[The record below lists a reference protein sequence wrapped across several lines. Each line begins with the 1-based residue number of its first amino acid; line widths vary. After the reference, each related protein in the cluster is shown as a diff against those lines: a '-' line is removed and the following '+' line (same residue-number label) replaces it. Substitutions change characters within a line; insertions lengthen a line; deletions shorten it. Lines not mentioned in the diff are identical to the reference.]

1 MGRFSD
7 IGGMAVVDLQTK
19 ACPFCAETIQ
29 AAAVKCRFCGEFLN
43 TEKARALEADNKTDE
58 SDSSEKSDLPEGVL
72 FAGSPS
78 LWGLA
83 PAVVKALVVLAVAW
97 LLIKLPLESW
107 ANSMLALKLTAN
119 QAFAISRYRVMAGFG
134 LGMAVVLILLLKG
147 FSLRMIHYE
156 VNADRIEWTRGILDR
171 RVDNIDMF
179 RVIDLKMRR
188 SLLDCLVG
196 VGTIAL
202 TTTDK
207 SDPHFVFEK
216 VRYCRD
222 LYDAIKKA
230 SLDADRKTGVVHL
243 E

>member
-1 MGRFSD
+1 
-7 IGGMAVVDLQTK
+7 MAVVDLQTK

-43 TEKARALEADNKTDE
+43 SEKAKALQAEADSE
-58 SDSSEKSDLPEGVL
+58 SPEGEQADDGIL
-72 FAGSPS
+72 FAGRPS

-83 PAVVKALVVLAVAW
+83 PAVVKALLVLTVAW

-107 ANSMLALKLTAN
+107 ANSVFALKLTAN

-134 LGMAVVLILLLKG
+134 LGVVVVLILLLKA
-147 FSLRMIHYE
+147 LRLKMIYYE
-156 VNADRIEWTRGILDR
+156 VNADRIEWNRGILDR

-196 VGTIAL
+196 VGTVVL

-207 SDPHFVFEK
+207 SDPQFVFEK

>member
-1 MGRFSD
+1 M
-7 IGGMAVVDLQTK
+7 QTK
-19 ACPFCAETIQ
+19 SCPFCAETIQ

-43 TEKARALEADNKTDE
+43 TEKAKALEAEDP
-58 SDSSEKSDLPEGVL
+58 SDQSDLPDGIL
-72 FAGSPS
+72 FAASPS

-107 ANSMLALKLTAN
+107 ANSMFALKLTAN
-119 QAFAISRYRVMAGFG
+119 QAFAIGRYRVIAGFG
-134 LGMAVVLILLLKG
+134 LGVVVALILLLKA
-147 FSLRMIHYE
+147 LRLKMIHYE

>member
-1 MGRFSD
+1 
-7 IGGMAVVDLQTK
+7 MAVVDLQTK

-43 TEKARALEADNKTDE
+43 TEKAKALKADAEADSE
-58 SDSSEKSDLPEGVL
+58 SPEGEQADDGIL
-72 FAGSPS
+72 FAGRPS

-83 PAVVKALVVLAVAW
+83 PAVVKALLLLAVAW

-107 ANSMLALKLTAN
+107 ANSVFALKLTAN

-134 LGMAVVLILLLKG
+134 LGVVVVLILLLKA
-147 FSLRMIHYE
+147 LRLKMIYYE
-156 VNADRIEWTRGILDR
+156 VNADRIEWNRGILDR

-196 VGTIAL
+196 VGTVVL

-207 SDPHFVFEK
+207 SDPQFVFEK

>member
-1 MGRFSD
+1 
-7 IGGMAVVDLQTK
+7 MAVVDLQTK

-43 TEKARALEADNKTDE
+43 TEKARALEAEADADSE
-58 SDSSEKSDLPEGVL
+58 SSEGEQVDDGIL
-72 FAGSPS
+72 FAASPS

-83 PAVVKALVVLAVAW
+83 PAVVKALLVLAVAW

-107 ANSMLALKLTAN
+107 ANSMFALKLTAN
-119 QAFAISRYRVMAGFG
+119 QAFAISRYREIAGFG
-134 LGMAVVLILLLKG
+134 LGTAVLLILVLKA
-147 FSLRMIHYE
+147 LTLKMIHYE

-230 SLDADRKTGVVHL
+230 SLEADRKTGVVHL

>member
-1 MGRFSD
+1 
-7 IGGMAVVDLQTK
+7 MAVVDLQTK
-19 ACPFCAETIQ
+19 ACPFCAEVIQ

-43 TEKARALEADNKTDE
+43 TEKARALQAKAEADADPGASEDEQTD
-58 SDSSEKSDLPEGVL
+58 DSVL
-72 FAGSPS
+72 FAGTPS

-83 PAVVKALVVLAVAW
+83 PAVIKASFVLAIAW
-97 LLIKLPLESW
+97 LLVKLPLESW

-119 QAFAISRYRVMAGFG
+119 QAFAIGQYRVIAGIG
-134 LGMAVVLILLLKG
+134 LGIMVVLILALKG
-147 FSLRMIHYE
+147 FALKMIHYE

-196 VGTIAL
+196 VGTVAL

-207 SDPHFVFEK
+207 SDPTFTFEK

-230 SLDADRKTGVVHL
+230 SLDADRQTGVVHL

>member
-1 MGRFSD
+1 MV
-7 IGGMAVVDLQTK
+7 AVDMQTK
-19 ACPFCAETIQ
+19 SCPFCAETIQ

-43 TEKARALEADNKTDE
+43 TEKAKALEAEDP
-58 SDSSEKSDLPEGVL
+58 SDQSDLPDGIL
-72 FAGSPS
+72 FAASPS

-107 ANSMLALKLTAN
+107 ANSMFALKLTAN
-119 QAFAISRYRVMAGFG
+119 QAFAIGRYRVIAGFG
-134 LGMAVVLILLLKG
+134 LGVVVALILLLKA
-147 FSLRMIHYE
+147 LRLKMIHYE

-230 SLDADRKTGVVHL
+230 SLEADRKTGVVHL